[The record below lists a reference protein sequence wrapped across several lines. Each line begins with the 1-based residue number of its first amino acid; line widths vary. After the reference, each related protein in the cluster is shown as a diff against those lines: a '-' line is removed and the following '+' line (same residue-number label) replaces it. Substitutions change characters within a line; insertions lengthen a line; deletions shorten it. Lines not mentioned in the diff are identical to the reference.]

1 MRLCSS
7 TANLQPR
14 ISKSRAIYFCQKRQA
29 VHCSDVEKIVSSLST
44 KKVPGHD
51 KIPIHVINIS
61 APVIIPSITA
71 IINSSFTT
79 STYSGDWKIAKVSPI
94 LKEGDFE
101 EPGNNRPITLLP
113 IFPKVCEKAV
123 LNQLTPYLKT
133 NKWLAVEQNRKK
145 SDTPLKLLLLSL
157 FYGHCARGGRQE
169 KANSYYIYVD
179 MSKAFNSINHSIF
192 LRKRKADGAGPF
204 YSLLV

>member
-1 MRLCSS
+1 M
-7 TANLQPR
+7 
-14 ISKSRAIYFCQKRQA
+14 
-29 VHCSDVEKIVSSLST
+29 
-44 KKVPGHD
+44 PGRD
-51 KIPIHVINIS
+51 KIPIHVVNIS

-145 SDTPLKLLLLSL
+145 SGTPLKLLLLSL
-157 FYGHCARGGRQE
+157 FYGHYAQGGRQE
-169 KANSYYIYVD
+169 KANSYYIY
-179 MSKAFNSINHSIF
+179 MWT
-192 LRKRKADGAGPF
+192 
-204 YSLLV
+204 